1 MPQWLSR
8 GLDIVVL
15 IVSETEKSKRL
26 SDIDRGKEGRMSRR
40 RHVDNVFFDEETEE
54 LILEVLP
61 EPLLDAFDSFPRIR
75 GWKRKGRQP
84 RQLVNFTFVAV
95 TLLILS
101 VLEVLRSD
109 RFGQD
114 NESYAELQL
123 KIQESLRNRP
133 FPITSL
139 VPEQLMGLLYHPS
152 DFINVRGVVP
162 TFWHYDPSRSG
173 SVISDDG
180 SGYNVAMTNVTIA
193 PKTASALQINAESNH
208 NGLPSWGPCYPPQ
221 DASSSMNWDQEIAL
235 AKEKSVEHAYRHNQ
249 ETIDGGIDGMC
260 RPGFII
266 IGAGKCGTSSLY
278 HYLTGHP
285 RVLPATVKQIH
296 YFTVSTDR
304 QPVEY
309 EVRVLRVC

>member
-1 MPQWLSR
+1 VKNFL
-8 GLDIVVL
+8 
-15 IVSETEKSKRL
+15 
-26 SDIDRGKEGRMSRR
+26 
-40 RHVDNVFFDEETEE
+40 FFDEETEE
-54 LILEVLP
+54 LNQEVLP
-61 EPLLDAFDSFPRIR
+61 EPLLEAFDSFPRIR

-101 VLEVLRSD
+101 VLEVVRSD

-114 NESYAELQL
+114 NESYAELQA
-123 KIQESLRNRP
+123 KIQESLRHRP

-162 TFWHYDPSRSG
+162 TFWHHDPSRSNSG
-173 SVISDDG
+173 SSDDG
-180 SGYNVAMTNVTIA
+180 SGYNAAMTKVTIA

-208 NGLPSWGPCYPPQ
+208 NGLPSWGPCYPPR
-221 DASSSMNWDQEIAL
+221 DASSSMNWEKEIAR
-235 AKEKSVEHAYRHNQ
+235 AKDKKGEHAYRHNQ

-296 YFTVSTDR
+296 YFTVSIS
-304 QPVEY
+304 
-309 EVRVLRVC
+309 